1 MNAQFTHD
9 KAIRVEAQDNF
20 GEQKPVRVCQSCR
33 DRRRTY
39 TITEISCPVLERSKL
54 YIIIYICILNKTFK
68 VSKKGNTLVTTLT
81 VHVFQRGFP

>member
-1 MNAQFTHD
+1 MNALFTRD

-20 GEQKPVRVCQSCR
+20 GERKPVRVCQTCR
-33 DRRRTY
+33 DRRTTY

-54 YIIIYICILNKTFK
+54 YIIILNKTFK
-68 VSKKGNTLVTTLT
+68 VSKKGNTLVTLT

>member
-1 MNAQFTHD
+1 MNAQFTRD

-20 GEQKPVRVCQSCR
+20 GERKPVRVCQSCR
-33 DRRRTY
+33 DRRTTY

-54 YIIIYICILNKTFK
+54 YIIILNKTFK

>member
-1 MNAQFTHD
+1 MNALFTRD

-20 GEQKPVRVCQSCR
+20 GERKSVRVCPSCR

-39 TITEISCPVLERSKL
+39 TITEISCPVLERCEL
-54 YIIIYICILNKTFK
+54 YIIILNKTFK